1 MAKYPEERF
10 LNAQLTQCARLLESG
25 AELPDAAGRE
35 ALVSCL
41 RACFE
46 AGVQTDDLRAVHDM
60 VQNHA
65 KKGLACRRAAG
76 GGGGKDPEPE
86 GEDVSPLLFPAV
98 ILAAEGFQLGHAGSL
113 HAHAVGAI
121 AASVCKLPYVSVLGG
136 RARSPRLTLREELY
150 HGASGL
156 LLHVLDRDGLQFF
169 ASAPGADGAV
179 AYLRLRLGDAA
190 PEDVPAL
197 CSLCAGACLL
207 SAFHQYA
214 AGRMT
219 P

>member
-1 MAKYPEERF
+1 MTKYPEESF

-25 AELPDAAGRE
+25 AEMPDASGRE

-46 AGVQTDDLRAVHDM
+46 AGFQTDDLRAIHAM

-65 KKGLACRRAAG
+65 KKGLSCRRAAG
-76 GGGGKDPEPE
+76 WEEDPESE

-98 ILAAEGFQLGHAGSL
+98 ILAAEGFQFGHAGSL

-169 ASAPGADGAV
+169 ASAPGADEAA

-214 AGRMT
+214 AGRLT
-219 P
+219 A